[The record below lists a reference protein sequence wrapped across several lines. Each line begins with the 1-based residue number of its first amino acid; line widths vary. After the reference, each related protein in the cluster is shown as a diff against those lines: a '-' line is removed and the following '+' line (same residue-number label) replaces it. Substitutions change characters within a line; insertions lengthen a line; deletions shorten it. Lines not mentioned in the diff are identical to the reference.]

1 MMELFTHH
9 HPQEATMLSM
19 SQAVG
24 RIKGA
29 TAAFVDAPLIHSLCH
44 DLHLRGRQR
53 LLTPLLTTHLFVRQI
68 LEGNTSVPELRR
80 LAKFSFADSSYC
92 DARQRL
98 PLAFFLRL
106 NRAVL
111 DRCRRYSDDDPRAL
125 WHGHRVFFL
134 DGSSFSM
141 PDTPPLRAAFGQ
153 SGQQAEGCGFPT
165 AHVLVQFHAYTGY
178 LMNAMPAPLRTHDL
192 ADLTWTHRG
201 LRAGDVV
208 AGDRAFCSYAH
219 LAMRQKRGVFGL
231 FRAHQRLI
239 ISFKP
244 RRAHVPPNRQPRKGE
259 AGLPRSRWLRR
270 LGRDDQL
277 VEYFKPAECPAWM
290 DSQEYEALPSSLVVR
305 EVRVAIRTP
314 SCRVRELT
322 LVTTLLDRRRYPP
335 EVLARLYEKRWSVEV
350 NLRHL
355 KQTLGMDVL
364 RCESWRG
371 VWKEL
376 LVFVL
381 VYNLVRR
388 VMVEAARQ
396 QDVEPERISFVD
408 AWRWLRE
415 ARPGEELPPLRLNWQ
430 RPGRVEPRV
439 KKRRPKPYDLM
450 NKPRSV
456 LRDRLLHQTS
466 PPQED
471 AA

>member
-1 MMELFTHH
+1 MF
-9 HPQEATMLSM
+9 SM
-19 SQAVG
+19 SQALE
-24 RIKGA
+24 RIKGD
-29 TAAFVDAPLIHSLCH
+29 TAAFLDTPLIHSLCRQ
-44 DLHLRGRQR
+44 LQLGGRHR
-53 LLTPLLTTHLFVRQI
+53 LLTPGVTTHLFVRQI
-68 LEGNTSVPELRR
+68 LEGNTSIAELRR
-80 LAKFSFADSSYC
+80 LAKFPFADSSYC

-98 PLAFFLRL
+98 PLAFFARL
-106 NRAVL
+106 GAAVL
-111 DRCRRYSDDDPRAL
+111 DRCRRDADSDPRAL
-125 WHGHRVFFL
+125 WCGHRVFFL

-141 PDTPPLRAAFGQ
+141 PDTPDLRAAFGQ
-153 SGQQAEGCGFPT
+153 SGQQADGCGFPT

-178 LMNAMPAPLRTHDL
+178 LINAMPAPLRTHDL

-219 LAMRQKRGVFGL
+219 LAMRHKRGVFSL

-244 RRAHVPPNRQPRKGE
+244 RRAHVPPDRQPRKGE

-270 LGRDDQL
+270 LGHHDQL
-277 VEYFKPAECPAWM
+277 VEYFKPAECPVWM

-305 EVRVAIRTP
+305 EVRVSIRTP
-314 SCRVRELT
+314 ACRVRELT
-322 LVTTLLDRRRYPP
+322 LVTTLLDRRRYGP
-335 EVLARLYEKRWSVEV
+335 EVLARLYEKRWGVET

-355 KQTLGMDVL
+355 KETLQMDVL
-364 RCESWRG
+364 RCETWRG

-388 VMVEAARQ
+388 VMLEAARRQ
-396 QDVEPERISFVD
+396 EVEPDRISFVD

-415 ARPGEELPPLRLNWQ
+415 SRRGEELTALRVNPR

-456 LRDRLLHQTS
+456 LRQKLLHQRS